1 MSSVVEFKVSQP
13 RPPQVREFL
22 AQCNATP
29 GTAAVN
35 ATVLRLTNA
44 MMDAW
49 DDSEF
54 TPAQAAIIISG
65 FTAGIASIIQDET
78 GIDRADFG
86 RAMLDMIFTTYERI
100 KHIDPYSNQNVFN
113 GSDAT

>member
-1 MSSVVEFKVSQP
+1 MSSVVEFKVSP
-13 RPPQVREFL
+13 LRPPQVREFL
-22 AQCNATP
+22 AKCNATP

-86 RAMLDMIFTTYERI
+86 RAMLDMVMTAYT
-100 KHIDPYSNQNVFN
+100 KIDGVSPHSNENTLQGREV
-113 GSDAT
+113 